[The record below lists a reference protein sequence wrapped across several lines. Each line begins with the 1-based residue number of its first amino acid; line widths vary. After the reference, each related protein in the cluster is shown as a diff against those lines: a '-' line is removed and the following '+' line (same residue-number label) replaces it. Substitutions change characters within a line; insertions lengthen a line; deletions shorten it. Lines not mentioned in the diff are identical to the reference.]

1 MCGEALYRR
10 VVIGPHPESL
20 PVLAEED
27 VNSRFPPFVYE
38 LCDVIRYRFGNELTI
53 NHDLHKQRSLP
64 SPRIWLPWRSDLL
77 APIPIT

>member
-38 LCDVIRYRFGNELTI
+38 LCHVLRYLEGKGS
-53 NHDLHKQRSLP
+53 LHKQRSLP
-64 SPRIWLPWRSDLL
+64 TRRIWLP
-77 APIPIT
+77 